1 MNTVTKLFLAVVA
14 LGCFSLTIQA
24 QSEVKAAVEKY
35 NQAFRSKD
43 VATIKKLL
51 ADDVLLYEH
60 SVRNVGLAD
69 VFENHL
75 KPEITEFEDVKAE
88 FTDVRITSGKE
99 MALVTRQY
107 KIQGKMR
114 GKEITAAGNETMVWK
129 KVGKVWKLAHIHY
142 SHPCPRPAPQPQ

>member
-14 LGCFSLTIQA
+14 LGCLSFPAQA
-24 QSEVKAAVEKY
+24 QDVKAAVEKY
-35 NQAFRSKD
+35 NSAFRSKD
-43 VATIKKLL
+43 VATIKTLL

-75 KPEITEFEDVKAE
+75 KPEIIEFEDLKAE
-88 FTDVRITSGKE
+88 FTDVRITAGKE
-99 MALVTRQY
+99 MALITRQY

-129 KVGKVWKLAHIHY
+129 KVGKEWKLAHIHY
-142 SHPCPRPAPQPQ
+142 SHPCPRPATQPQ

>member
-14 LGCFSLTIQA
+14 LGCLSFPAQA
-24 QSEVKAAVEKY
+24 QSDVKAAVEKY
-35 NQAFRSKD
+35 NSAFRSKD
-43 VATIKKLL
+43 VTTIRKLL

-60 SVRNVGLAD
+60 SVRNIGLAD

-75 KPEITEFEDVKAE
+75 KPEIIEFEDLKAE
-88 FTDVRITSGKE
+88 FTDVRTTSGKE

-129 KVGKVWKLAHIHY
+129 KVGKEWKLAHIHY
-142 SHPCPRPAPQPQ
+142 SHPCPRPAAQPQ

>member
-14 LGCFSLTIQA
+14 LGCLSFPAQA
-24 QSEVKAAVEKY
+24 QSDVKAAVEKY
-35 NQAFRSKD
+35 NLAFRSKD
-43 VATIKKLL
+43 VATIRNLL

-75 KPEITEFEDVKAE
+75 KPEIIEFEDLKAE